1 MLITVTGGS
10 GSGKSEF
17 AENLLLKL
25 DGDKPG
31 DRVYVATMEPFGE
44 EAARRVERHRRMR
57 GGKGF
62 ETVECYRNLK
72 GLSLPESVGKRPSVL
87 LECMSN
93 LAANELYGGA
103 GRFPDGEEALK
114 LAAERAELEILSGVE
129 RLLGQAGRLIVVT
142 NDVFS
147 DGISYDAS
155 TERYLALL
163 GAVNRRLAALSDI
176 FVEVVCSIPSYLKG
190 GPL

>member
-25 DGDKPG
+25 DGDEPG

-44 EAARRVERHRRMR
+44 EAA
-57 GGKGF
+57 
-62 ETVECYRNLK
+62 
-72 GLSLPESVGKRPSVL
+72 
-87 LECMSN
+87 
-93 LAANELYGGA
+93 NELYGGA
-103 GRFPDGEEALK
+103 DRFPDGEEALK

-176 FVEVVCSIPSYLKG
+176 FVEVVCSIPLYLKG